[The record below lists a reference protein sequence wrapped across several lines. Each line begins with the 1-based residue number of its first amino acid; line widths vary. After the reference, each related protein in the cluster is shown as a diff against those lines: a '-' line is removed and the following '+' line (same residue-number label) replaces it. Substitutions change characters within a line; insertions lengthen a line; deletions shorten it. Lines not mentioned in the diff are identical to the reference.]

1 MIFSALFSFFGGTAF
16 RMIWGELS
24 SFFNKKQDHAN
35 EMDRMEFQA
44 KQDAL
49 EHERNLES
57 ISLQADLGV
66 KTIQVQAQSAI
77 GQIETEG
84 WLEAIKATSKPSGI
98 PWIDGWNATIRP
110 AVATWAIFIITLGE
124 FAVIVLSPTAISVA
138 SAALGLYLADRT
150 LMKRGK

>member
-16 RMIWGELS
+16 RMIWGEVS
-24 SFFNKKQDHAN
+24 SFLNKKQDHSN

-44 KQDAL
+44 KQEAL
-49 EHERNLES
+49 QHQRHLED
-57 ISLQADLGV
+57 IALQADLGV
-66 KTIQVQAQSAI
+66 KTIQVQAQSVI
-77 GQIETEG
+77 SQLETEG

-110 AVATWAIFIITLGE
+110 AVATWAIIIITLGE